1 MARVSLATG
10 LFGDFDVADEQLAGV
25 YGPAAP
31 KCAGLDDGELR
42 ARIRNPIGTPPLR
55 KMAGGARRVLI
66 VTDDNTRHTPLHR
79 VLPPILEELAEAG
92 VPDASIRILIGL
104 GTHRAMTESEIRRK
118 FGADLVA
125 RFRIRNHEWEN
136 PRALISL
143 GPSGLGFD
151 VRMNREVLETDFLI
165 SVGSIIPHATAGFSG
180 GAKSVMPGICGES
193 TIEATHWAALDYEM
207 SEILGNFDNKVRE
220 ACVRV
225 ARQAGVRFMVNTIM
239 MDDERMY
246 DAVAGDVESA
256 HQVGCDRC
264 LELYGVPVDGKAEVV
279 VAEAWPSDI
288 DLRQAIK
295 AVCSA
300 DVVCRDGGVI
310 ILAAD
315 CREGVSP
322 QFPNFERYGFRDPD
336 ALYRAVEA
344 GEFREKLLA
353 YTLVAIGRI
362 ISKRVKG
369 VLVSPHIQREEAN
382 RMGFGWSGSL
392 QAAVDDALGMAGADA
407 KVMALRQAGQI
418 MPLIP
423 GASKKCASDDRQ
435 EERPTRGAKR

>member
-1 MARVSLATG
+1 MAGISLTKN
-10 LFGDFDVADEQLAGV
+10 LFGDFEVGDERLIGV

-31 KCAGLDDGELR
+31 GGKGLDDDALR
-42 ARIRNPIGTPPLR
+42 SRIRNPIGAPPLR
-55 KMAGGARRVLI
+55 EMAKGAKRVLI

-79 VLPPILEELAEAG
+79 VLPLILEELAEAN
-92 VPDASIRILIGL
+92 VPDSSIRILIGL
-104 GTHRAMTESEIRRK
+104 GTHRAMTETEIRRK
-118 FGADLVA
+118 FGGSLVS
-125 RFRIRNHEWEN
+125 RFQILNHEWEN
-136 PRALISL
+136 PSQLTSL
-143 GPSGLGFD
+143 GFSDLGFNIQ
-151 VRMNREVLETDFLI
+151 MNRRILEADFLI

-180 GAKSVMPGICGES
+180 GAKGVMPGVCGES

-220 ACVRV
+220 ACVRI
-225 ARQAGVRFMVNTIM
+225 ARQAGLRFIVNTIM
-239 MDDERMY
+239 MDDERIH
-246 DAVAGDVESA
+246 DAVSGDVESA
-256 HQVGCDRC
+256 HKAGCAKC
-264 LELYGVPVDGKAEVV
+264 LELYGVPVDETADVV

-300 DVVCRDGGVI
+300 DVVCRDNGVI
-310 ILAAD
+310 VLAAN

-336 ALYRAVEA
+336 ALHRAVEA

-369 VLVSPHIQREEAN
+369 ILVSPHINQEKAN
-382 RMGFGWSGSL
+382 RMGFGWSGSI
-392 QAAVDDALGMAGADA
+392 QTAVDDALEMTGPDA
-407 KVMALRQAGQI
+407 KVMALRQAGQV
-418 MPLIP
+418 MPLVP
-423 GASKKCASDDRQ
+423 RVY
-435 EERPTRGAKR
+435 